1 MDSKT
6 HNPAANVP
14 RQTED
19 EPRGDRGQ
27 GNKTWAPQSDEQG
40 ISNRP
45 GDGSRSTADHSGV
58 SEPLTHEDV
67 IETTIEREENRN
79 AAAETQE
86 AKSNLRRG
94 RRSSR

>member
-1 MDSKT
+1 MNSKT

-27 GNKTWAPQSDEQG
+27 GNTTWAPHTDEQG

-45 GDGSRSTADHSGV
+45 GDRSRSTADREH
-58 SEPLTHEDV
+58 LQAHTHEDV
-67 IETTIEREENRN
+67 IEATVEREENRN
-79 AAAETQE
+79 AAAATQE
-86 AKSNLRRG
+86 DNSNRKRN
-94 RRSSR
+94 R